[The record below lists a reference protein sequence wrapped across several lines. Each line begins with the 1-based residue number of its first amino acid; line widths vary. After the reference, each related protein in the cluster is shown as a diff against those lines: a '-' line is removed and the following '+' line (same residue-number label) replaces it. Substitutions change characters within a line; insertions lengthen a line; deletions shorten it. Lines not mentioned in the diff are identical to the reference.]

1 VTQLKH
7 RPDAG
12 AGRKRPPFRTFPA
25 LVAALALAGVL
36 TGGATATKKTPAVSK
51 GAAPAAPVPVPPGSR
66 EMKQLS
72 FLSGKWEGKLESY
85 AMQLDISIDG
95 AFETPANLMKF
106 RIHAVPATGIKL
118 GIEGDYNSV
127 VSYSTRHNSL
137 RAVLTDVNG
146 RGVEMLGEKVEDQPE
161 WLFNST
167 GDGAPFPFKVR
178 LRPVTSDQVVVNYSS
193 GGRLALKYEVTF
205 NRVPS

>member
-1 VTQLKH
+1 MTQLKH
-7 RPDAG
+7 KPDTG
-12 AGRKRPPFRTFPA
+12 PGRTRRSFRTLPA
-25 LVAALALAGVL
+25 LVAVLAFASAV
-36 TGGATATKKTPAVSK
+36 TVGAATTKKTPAATK
-51 GAAPAAPVPVPPGSR
+51 EAAPPVPAPLPAGAR

-85 AMQLDISIDG
+85 AMQLDISING
-95 AFETPANLMKF
+95 EFETPANLMKF
-106 RIHAVPATGIKL
+106 KIHAVPATGIRL

-127 VSYSTRHNSL
+127 VSYSTRHGSL

-178 LRPVTSDQVVVNYSS
+178 LRPVTSDQVIVNYAS